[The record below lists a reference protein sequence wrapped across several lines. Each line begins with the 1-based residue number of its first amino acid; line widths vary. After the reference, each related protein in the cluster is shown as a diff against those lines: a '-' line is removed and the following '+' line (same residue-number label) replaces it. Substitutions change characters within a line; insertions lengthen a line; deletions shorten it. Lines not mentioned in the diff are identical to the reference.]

1 MQLRE
6 NSGKYGYDTELIAN
20 LQNAVGMNSVV
31 DQVLKLIKDF
41 GSNEETGYASKKGNE
56 IRRGIE
62 KLMGVGPDGMY
73 KVTTKKQI
81 EGDADLAAA
90 VNYLYKALPKSYQNA
105 LRAKTA
111 GEGGNP
117 GTMDELSLLAQM
129 VQRNVSFEA
138 KVDYDKTASAEHA
151 SGSGSGSGSTSTKT
165 MQLGE
170 AYQTG
175 SG

>member
-31 DQVLKLIKDF
+31 DQALKLIKDF

-151 SGSGSGSGSTSTKT
+151 ASGSGSGSTSTKT